1 MARCPSCDYPLPD
14 DREKVGSRCPNCRD
28 PLYEPPGRVGRP
40 AREGEGQ
47 CPVHP
52 GVETVGTCRRCGN
65 YLCEVCRTN
74 WREYIL
80 CAACVQRALDSKEA
94 QPELERTHRRQALLS
109 LGLGVGTWVVTILS
123 FVVFGICAAASGA
136 GGGGAPNVGVAVV
149 AMLVLLGCIPVAA
162 LMAIFGIGSAAAAL
176 RPRGAHMLLATGGL
190 LLSCVYLGG
199 VIGLFTFAIYVATV

>member
-14 DREKVGSRCPNCRD
+14 DRDKVGARCPNCRD

-65 YLCEVCRTN
+65 YLCEVCRTR

-80 CAACVQRALDSKEA
+80 CAACVQRALDAREA
-94 QPELERTHRRQALLS
+94 APELERAHRRQSVLS
-109 LGLGVGTWVVTILS
+109 LGLGVGVWALTIVGLVVGS
-123 FVVFGICAAASGA
+123 VMMAVSQ
-136 GGGGAPNVGVAVV
+136 GGGGDTLGVFG
-149 AMLVLLGCIPVAA
+149 VLLFFAILLASAV
-162 LMAIFGIGSAAAAL
+162 MAVLGIGSAASAL
-176 RPRGAHMLLATGGL
+176 RPRGPHMLLATGGL
-190 LLSCVYLGG
+190 LLNCLYLGG
-199 VIGLFTFAIYVATV
+199 FVGLFTFALYFATA